1 MGRIVTRVM
10 FRVTKLIIT
19 CTQIQ
24 GLTRPHALPEELQFF
39 SLGFLIVIL
48 LQKPQMLLYLSRPL
62 HGLNPTFH
70 RTFVVGPASEVS
82 TKAPRRRT
90 SCGSVRPVA
99 FGTGKS
105 LGFRVWFW
113 FDGD

>member
-48 LQKPQMLLYLSRPL
+48 LQKTPNATLLIKALTWSEPDISSDLRCRPSL
-62 HGLNPTFH
+62 RGLDEGAAPEDIMW
-70 RTFVVGPASEVS
+70 VGQAGRLWNRE
-82 TKAPRRRT
+82 K
-90 SCGSVRPVA
+90 
-99 FGTGKS
+99 
-105 LGFRVWFW
+105 FRV
-113 FDGD
+113 